1 MNATTNT
8 AATAASNQPA
18 TGLSANEATPAR
30 KPRDLRLDFFRGM
43 AMFIILFAHTPGNL
57 WTLWIPAR
65 FGFSDATEI
74 FVFCS
79 GMASAMAFGAV
90 FAKKSW
96 FLGAARIAFRVWQV
110 YWAHIGVVM
119 ATALMMVALDRFGF
133 GEPGRAY
140 AETWFPIVGFFT
152 RPAEALL
159 GLFTLTYIPGLFD
172 ILPMYLVILAL
183 VPVVMTMHRIGG
195 KEAVFAFVLLTWLAA
210 NLAGYARHSADAT
223 NLTMLGEAARSAG
236 QVFLWMNLPGVPWL
250 ENATWFFNP
259 FGWQLVFFTG
269 FSFAMGW
276 LPAPPLNR
284 VLVWAAVAVILIT
297 MPLAWHKMFQWMT
310 GYLPQ
315 TWGGEFLWDARAE
328 IDPLRWKSWVGAWRF
343 VHFLAVA
350 YLAWAAVG
358 VDGARLRTGWGMV
371 ERTAAQRFVVRLVT
385 GSILIFTAPYA
396 YLNEIAFLTPWLDQ
410 WILNNYLLIE
420 ARYIGIVQLLHLAAL
435 IPFVWHSIGD
445 DWRRWLVRDAFLATV
460 PVIRKVGTQ
469 SLAVFMVSIVLSRF
483 SGRWMDHMDAW
494 IEAADPAYITGR
506 DAWMLLLVNGTG
518 AAILIATAYLV
529 GWFKSQPWRGDA
541 PKPSVISHQAKH
553 RKQDVKVS
561 QEPSVAATGSAV

>member
-1 MNATTNT
+1 MTVNTNMTT
-8 AATAASNQPA
+8 AAASLPRSGLHTAPVVP
-18 TGLSANEATPAR
+18 GK

-43 AMFIILFAHTPGNL
+43 AMFIILFAHTPGNA

-110 YWAHIGVVM
+110 YWAHIGVVL
-119 ATALMMVALDRFGF
+119 ATTLMMVALDRLSF

-140 AETWFPIVGFFT
+140 AETWFPIAGFFT
-152 RPAEALL
+152 RPADTLL

-183 VPVVMTMHRIGG
+183 IPVVMTMHRLGG
-195 KEAVFAFVLLTWLAA
+195 KEAVFAFIALTWLAA
-210 NLAGYARHSADAT
+210 NLAGYARHTVDAT
-223 NLTMLGEAARSAG
+223 DLTMVGEWARSVG
-236 QVFLWMNLPGVPWL
+236 QVFIWMNLPGIPWL
-250 ENATWFFNP
+250 EDATWFFNP

-276 LPAPPLNR
+276 LPAPPVNR
-284 VLVWAAVAVILIT
+284 ILVWTAIAVILIT
-297 MPLAWHKMFQWMT
+297 VPFAWHKMFQWMT

-315 TWGGEFLWDARAE
+315 TWGGEFFWDARAV
-328 IDPLRWKSWVGAWRF
+328 IDPLRWKSWVGGWRF

-358 VDGARLRTGWGMV
+358 VDGVRLRTGWGMV
-371 ERTAAQRFVVRLVT
+371 ERTATQRMVVRVLT
-385 GSILIFTAPYA
+385 GIILILTAPYA
-396 YLNEIAFLTPWLDQ
+396 YLNEIAFAAPWLDR
-410 WILNNYLLIE
+410 WILSTYPLIE
-420 ARYIGIVQLLHLAAL
+420 ARYLGIAQLVHLAAL

-445 DWRRWLVRDAFLATV
+445 RWRRWLVRDAFLATV

-494 IEAADPAYITGR
+494 IEAANPAYIAGR
-506 DAWMLLLVNGTG
+506 DVWMLLLVNGTG
-518 AAILIATAYLV
+518 AGILIATAYLV
-529 GWFKSQPWRGDA
+529 GWFKSQPWRGD
-541 PKPSVISHQAKH
+541 SSHRATH

-561 QEPSVAATGSAV
+561 QEPPVAATGSAV